1 MKKATLTFKNIKLR
15 SAEFNGL
22 SSLPPIATKL
32 SLSDIT
38 DKFNL
43 DEDDGLYINYGLMES
58 AYPYIYQD
66 MYDRTLKE
74 KDYKFAI
81 LENEYLKATFAPCFG
96 GKLWSLVDKT
106 TGEELLFKNE
116 VVRPCNLGVRNA
128 WLSGGIE
135 WNACFKGHGPYTCD
149 WVNTATTELADGTP
163 VLRFYYFERIR
174 CAIVQMDFF
183 LPEGSKYL
191 HSRVRITNPNKEV
204 IPMYWWSNVAAAMR
218 DGDRVIIPAEQSYT
232 VTPDIDVIKI
242 DIPVYNGVD
251 VTYPKGNVTSSD
263 FFWKLQGEKK
273 YIVQLNKEG
282 YGLCQMST
290 ARLQGR
296 KLFVWGNTSGG
307 DKWCNFLTADEETGL
322 YDEIQCGIAKT
333 QYECLPMPP
342 NTTWEFLEVYGAMS
356 ADKKAVHGD
365 DWAAAKA
372 AVEKVFEEEHITP
385 EYLEDMLA
393 KTREMATSPAQEK
406 IFGMEGWGALEQY
419 RRKED
424 GLHVF
429 ATHLDFGEMGEAQK
443 DWLRLKKEGT
453 IGVHSPDDVPSSYMK
468 QSEWM
473 NLLKAAVLDKDKD
486 NWYAY
491 YLLGCAA
498 VAAESFSE
506 AENYLGKSIA
516 LCKTAWN
523 LYALAVCYKKQGMR
537 KEETEYM
544 LAAYALRNTDVSL
557 AKELCRCLHENEEP
571 WLLIEIFEGATPEIK
586 ASQRCQLYYAYAL
599 AKMDRIAEAE
609 ELLCGK
615 DGKCLVVPDV
625 RECELTTSELWFYIQ
640 EKKGLTEEQAGGLPR
655 DLDFRMFTKREGW
668 FDQE

>member
-1 MKKATLTFKNIKLR
+1 MKSSLKFENVKLR

-43 DEDDGLYINYGLMES
+43 DEDDGLFINYGLMES
-58 AYPYIYQD
+58 AYPYVYQD
-66 MYDRTLKE
+66 MYDRDLKE
-74 KDYKFAI
+74 KDYTVAV
-81 LENEYLKATFAPCFG
+81 LENEYLKATFTPCFG
-96 GKLWSLVDKT
+96 GKLWSLVDKK
-106 TGEELLFKNE
+106 TGKELLFKNE
-116 VVRPCNLGVRNA
+116 VVRPCNLSVRNA

-135 WNACFKGHGPYTCD
+135 WNACFKGHGPFTSD
-149 WVNTATTELADGTP
+149 WVNTAVAALDDGTP

-191 HSRVRITNPNKEV
+191 HARTRLTNPNKEV

-218 DGDRVIIPAEQSYT
+218 EGDRVIIPATQSYT

-242 DIPVYNGVD
+242 DIPVYNGID

-273 YIVQLNKEG
+273 YIAQLDKEG

-290 ARLQGR
+290 SRLQGR

-356 ADKKAVHGD
+356 ADKNKVHSEN
-365 DWAAAKA
+365 WAEAREE
-372 AVEKVFEEEHITP
+372 VERVFSESVSP
-385 EYLEDMLA
+385 EYLEETLV
-393 KTREMATSPAQEK
+393 KTRKMATSPATK
-406 IFGMEGWGALEQY
+406 KVYGMDGWGALEQQ
-419 RRKED
+419 RRALSGE
-424 GLHVF
+424 HIF
-429 ATHLDFGEMGEAQK
+429 CSHLDFGEVGEAQK
-443 DWLRLKKEGT
+443 DWIRLKETGT
-453 IGVHSPDDVPSSYMK
+453 IGEHDPSVIPSSYMK
-468 QSEWM
+468 QPQWM
-473 NLLKAAVLDKDKD
+473 RLLKASVLDKDKD

-498 VAAESFSE
+498 VAEESFLE
-506 AENYLGKSIA
+506 AENYLNKSIA
-516 LCKTAWN
+516 LCKSAWN
-523 LYALAVCYKKQGMR
+523 LYALAVCYKKQDKR
-537 KEETEYM
+537 ALETEYM
-544 LAAYALRNTDVSL
+544 LAAYALRNADVSL
-557 AKELCRCLHENEEP
+557 AKELCRCLHENDEP
-571 WLLIEIFEGATPEIK
+571 QKLIDIFERACGEIK

-599 AKMDRIAEAE
+599 AKVDRIAESE
-609 ELLCGK
+609 EILCGK

>member
-1 MKKATLTFKNIKLR
+1 MSKSTLKIKKIYLR
-15 SAEFNGL
+15 SASFNGL

-43 DEDDGLYINYGLMES
+43 DEDDGLFINYGLMEC

-66 MYDRTLKE
+66 MYDRTLTE
-74 KDYKFAI
+74 KPYEVAV
-81 LENEYLKATFAPCFG
+81 LENEYIKATFTPCFG

-106 TGEELLFKNE
+106 TGRELLFKNE
-116 VVRPCNLGVRNA
+116 VVRPCNLAVRNA

-135 WNACFKGHGPYTCD
+135 WNSCFKGHGPYTSD
-149 WVNTATTELADGTP
+149 FVNTAITELDDGTP

-191 HSRVRITNPNKEV
+191 HARTRLTNPNKTV
-204 IPMYWWSNVAAAMR
+204 IPMYWWSNVAAAMHE
-218 DGDRVIIPAEQSYT
+218 GDRVIIPAEESYT

-242 DIPVYNGVD
+242 NIPVYNGVD

-263 FFWKLQGEKK
+263 FFWKLKGDKK
-273 YIVQLNKEG
+273 YIVQLDKDG

-290 ARLQGR
+290 SRLQGR

-333 QYECLPMPP
+333 QYESLPMPP

-356 ADKKAVHGD
+356 ADKNLVHGN
-365 DWAAAKA
+365 DWTAARAEVERVFAKDVSPA
-372 AVEKVFEEEHITP
+372 
-385 EYLEDMLA
+385 YLEETLI
-393 KTREMATSPAQEK
+393 KTRKMATAPAK
-406 IFGMEGWGALEQY
+406 KKVFGMEGWGALENY
-419 RRKED
+419 RRRFD
-424 GLHVF
+424 GLHIF
-429 ATHLDFGEMGEAQK
+429 NEHLDFGEVGDAQK
-443 DWLRLKKEGT
+443 DWIRLKEEGT
-453 IGVHSPDDVPSSYMK
+453 IGVHSPDAVPNSYMR
-468 QSEWM
+468 QAEWIA
-473 NLLKAAVLDKDKD
+473 LLKASVLDKDKT

-498 VAAESFSE
+498 VAEESFVEAES
-506 AENYLGKSIA
+506 YLQKSII

-523 LYALAVCYKKQGMR
+523 LYALAVCYKKQGKR
-537 KEETEYM
+537 VQETEFM
-544 LAAYALRNTDVSL
+544 LEAFFMRNTDVSL
-557 AKELCRCLHENEEP
+557 AKELCRCLHENDEP
-571 WLLIEIFEGATPEIK
+571 QKLIELFERACDEIK

-599 AKMDRIAEAE
+599 AKVDRITEAE
-609 ELLCGK
+609 DILVHE
-615 DGKCLVVPDV
+615 GKCLVVPDV

-640 EKKGLTEEQAGGLPR
+640 EKKGITEEQAGGLPR

-668 FDQE
+668 FEQE

>member
-1 MKKATLTFKNIKLR
+1 MKTSTLKFENIKLR
-15 SAEFNGL
+15 SAELNGL

-43 DEDDGLYINYGLMES
+43 DEDDGLFINYGLMES
-58 AYPYIYQD
+58 AYPYVYQD
-66 MYDRTLKE
+66 MYDRSLKE
-74 KDYKFAI
+74 KDYTVAV
-81 LENEYLKATFAPCFG
+81 LENEYLRATFTPCFG
-96 GKLWSLVDKT
+96 GKLWSLIDKK
-106 TGEELLFKNE
+106 TGRELLFKNE

-149 WVNTATTELADGTP
+149 QVNTAVTELDDGTP

-191 HSRVRITNPNKEV
+191 HARTRLTNPNKEV
-204 IPMYWWSNVAAAMR
+204 VPMYWWSNVAAAMHE
-218 DGDRVIIPAEQSYT
+218 GDRVIVPAKQSYT

-242 DIPVYNGVD
+242 DIPVYNGID
-251 VTYPKGNVTSSD
+251 VTYPMGNVTSSD
-263 FFWKLQGEKK
+263 FFWKLEGEKK
-273 YIVQLNKEG
+273 YIAQLNKDG
-282 YGLCQMST
+282 YGLCQMSNS
-290 ARLQGR
+290 RLQGR

-307 DKWCNFLTADEETGL
+307 DKWCNFLTADEESGK

-356 ADKKAVHGD
+356 ADKAKVHGE
-365 DWAAAKA
+365 DWEAAKA
-372 AVEKVFEEEHITP
+372 EVERIFAESVTP
-385 EYLEDMLA
+385 EYLEETLL
-393 KTREMATSPAQEK
+393 KTKKMATSPAKEK
-406 IFGMEGWGALEQY
+406 IFGMEGWGALENY
-419 RRKED
+419 RREKD
-424 GLHVF
+424 GVYRF
-429 ATHLDFGEMGEAQK
+429 CSHLDFGELGRAQE
-443 DWLRLKKEGT
+443 DWISLKETGT
-453 IGVHSPDDVPSSYMK
+453 IGVHKPDDVPDSYMK
-468 QSEWM
+468 QAEWTE
-473 NLLKAAVLDKDKD
+473 LLKASVLEKDKE
-486 NWYAY
+486 NWYAH

-498 VAAESFSE
+498 VAEERFAE
-506 AENYLGKSIA
+506 AEKHLQASVK
-516 LCKTAWN
+516 LCRTAWG
-523 LYALAVCYKKQGMR
+523 LYALAVSYKKQEKR

-544 LAAYALRNTDVSL
+544 LAAYELRANDVSL

-571 WLLIEIFEGATPEIK
+571 NKLIEIFEGATAEIK
-586 ASQRCQLYYAYAL
+586 ASERCLLYYAYAL
-599 AKMDRIAEAE
+599 AKVGKIAEAE
-609 ELLCGK
+609 DILIH

-640 EKKGLTEEQAGGLPR
+640 EKKGLTEEEAGGLPY